1 MDWHP
6 VHTISILQQRRNR
19 FNSIPE
25 TGILFKF
32 RCLHAVLR
40 KRPFLHFQRYGK
52 LAYTLEDFWMTMHLV
67 RTSCT
72 FFSFKGKKNLS
83 GLLVIPAGSRSM
95 SGRTACYFST
105 IITELKS
112 SHDRIHISAGQI
124 RCDQVNVVFRS
135 SADVSVSAIGTVSDH
150 YGFLFLITD
159 TVDVFFQEF
168 TVALIV
174 GVELVVCYD

>member
-1 MDWHP
+1 
-6 VHTISILQQRRNR
+6 
-19 FNSIPE
+19 
-25 TGILFKF
+25 
-32 RCLHAVLR
+32 
-40 KRPFLHFQRYGK
+40 
-52 LAYTLEDFWMTMHLV
+52 
-67 RTSCT
+67 
-72 FFSFKGKKNLS
+72 
-83 GLLVIPAGSRSM
+83 M